1 MKPIKKKWKELSKI
15 SKIVL
20 IFILILSPTIIIA
33 TSYILLSSS
42 QKRTYMVEMRDGIKL
57 ATDVYL
63 PESEGPFPLVLY
75 RTPYGKSEAKGLAD
89 FLLQYN
95 IGLVAQDHRGCHD
108 SEGDYTIFGSDG
120 PDALDTVKW
129 LKKRSWFNGIYA
141 TQGGSARGI
150 TQYQQ
155 VPYLND
161 VQCQDIVVA
170 TPNLYDHGMYYN
182 GVPRKML
189 ARNWLNGIN
198 QGEHYEEI
206 FDHPLGNDDWAMTH
220 RIDEWEWSNVTW
232 PSMHSGGWY
241 DVFCQGILD
250 GFMGY
255 QYKGGKGGAGNAKL
269 IMGPWTHGINE
280 NKSGELIYPNANS
293 NPYSN
298 DIYQALFGEKLLGL
312 TEFGNYR
319 DYPNVTYYVMG
330 DIDKNS
336 ENWNRWAISDKY
348 PIPYFNQTWHFHS
361 DNTLKLE
368 KPNYYSK
375 KNYIYNPTDPVETL
389 GGTNLINTN
398 RGPYDQ
404 RPVEENRSD
413 IIHFEYDVKSPK
425 LITGRILSKLYIKS
439 NCTDTDFTVKLSDV
453 YPDGRVMLISDGIA
467 RMRYREG
474 RDKSV
479 LMDGN
484 MEKVYEILI
493 DLWSTSYLFNSGHKI
508 RVSISSS
515 NYPRFDV
522 NPNTGVK
529 IEPFDENT
537 TFNYA
542 NNSIIL
548 APQYPSGIIFPIPIS
563 DPNFI

>member
-33 TSYILLSSS
+33 ISYILLSSS

-241 DVFCQGILD
+241 DVFSQGILE

-255 QYKGGKGGAGNAKL
+255 QYKGGNGGAGNAKL

-293 NPYSN
+293 APYSS
-298 DIYQALFGEKLLGL
+298 DIYEALFAEKLLGL
-312 TEFGNYR
+312 TDFGNYR
-319 DYPNVTYYVMG
+319 HYPNVTYYVMG

-368 KPNYYSK
+368 KPNHYSK

-425 LITGRILSKLYIKS
+425 LITGKILSKLYIKS

-453 YPDGRVMLISDGIA
+453 YPDGRVMLICDGIA

-493 DLWSTSYLFNSGHKI
+493 DLWSTSYVFNSGHKI